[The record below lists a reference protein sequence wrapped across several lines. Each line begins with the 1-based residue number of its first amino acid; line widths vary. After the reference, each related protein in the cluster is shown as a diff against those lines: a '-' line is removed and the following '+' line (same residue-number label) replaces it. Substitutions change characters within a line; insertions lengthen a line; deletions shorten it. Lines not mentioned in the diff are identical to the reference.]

1 MDRAE
6 ILSRDARLLDLWERA
21 VGLDRWRRED
31 ALLAGAHPAPRA
43 LGRRNAALLEL
54 RTACFGRAW
63 PLRSL
68 CPACSAGCEFE
79 ADSLTLSA
87 QLAESGGEAAARLDW
102 KGKPVALRAPTIDDL
117 IAAADA
123 PDAAS
128 AILARCISGAVD
140 PAGLSEAEIEELGGL
155 LERLDAGAAVGFD
168 LDCPACGYRWS
179 AMVDVGDALWTELR
193 SAAERLLLEIHALAR
208 AYGWTENEVMRLSP
222 ARRAAYLQLVEAA

>member
-21 VGLDRWRRED
+21 GGPPGGGRED

-128 AILARCISGAVD
+128 AILARCVS
-140 PAGLSEAEIEELGGL
+140 
-155 LERLDAGAAVGFD
+155 
-168 LDCPACGYRWS
+168 
-179 AMVDVGDALWTELR
+179 
-193 SAAERLLLEIHALAR
+193 
-208 AYGWTENEVMRLSP
+208 
-222 ARRAAYLQLVEAA
+222 